1 MGSSPWHPRY
11 RDRPT
16 NLTAVF
22 ISRSA
27 LTSSRIFS
35 KSHSAFGQ
43 ASKRKTLVAT
53 NSTSE

>member
-27 LTSSRIFS
+27 LTSSRVFS

-43 ASKRKTLVAT
+43 ASKRKTQVAT